1 MNDTYIIP
9 ILIAGSLL
17 LTLFTFYITLFMIIN
32 KNKHRR
38 FKMEKKEMEY
48 RYQNELLN
56 TRLEVQE
63 QAINKVS
70 QEIHDNI
77 GQTLNIAQLN
87 LSTLNIQH
95 DLEEQKSLIEN
106 SRNLLAKAIDDL
118 RNVSHVLSSE
128 NITRIGLEDA
138 IKKELNYLS
147 SFNKLK
153 FDLQISGEPDELT
166 DENELMVF
174 RIAQEAIANI
184 IKHANASSVTI
195 DLQYETEHFIMTISD
210 DGVGIENDKP
220 GESSGIGIINMKQRA
235 EVMKGSFEIESG
247 KEGTRILIKI
257 PYE

>member
-1 MNDTYIIP
+1 
-9 ILIAGSLL
+9 
-17 LTLFTFYITLFMIIN
+17 
-32 KNKHRR
+32 
-38 FKMEKKEMEY
+38 MEKKEMEY

-87 LSTLNIQH
+87 LSTLDIQH
-95 DLEEQKSLIEN
+95 NLDEQKSLIEN
-106 SRNLLAKAIDDL
+106 SRILLAKAIDDL

-138 IKKELNYLS
+138 IKKELNYLGL
-147 SFNKLK
+147 FNNLK

-184 IKHANASSVTI
+184 IKHANASSVII
-195 DLQYETEHFIMTISD
+195 DLQYHTEYFIMTISD
-210 DGVGIENDKP
+210 DGIGIEKDKP
-220 GESSGIGIINMKQRA
+220 GKSSGIGIINMKQRA
-235 EVMKGSFEIESG
+235 EVMNGSFEIESG
-247 KEGTRILIKI
+247 KEGTKILIKI
-257 PYE
+257 PYD